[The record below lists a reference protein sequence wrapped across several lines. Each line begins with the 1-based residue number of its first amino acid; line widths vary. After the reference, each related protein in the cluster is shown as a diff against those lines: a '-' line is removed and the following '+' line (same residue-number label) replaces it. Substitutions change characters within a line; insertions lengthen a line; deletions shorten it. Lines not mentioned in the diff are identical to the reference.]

1 MTCYTEYRLYLFNK
15 QIPCYV
21 SPESRRNSGG
31 RLLSIFMAAI
41 FVFNGSGTVGRK
53 RNLYQG
59 GGRRS
64 TVKNKE
70 GGRGGRGV
78 KITFLT
84 LPLLL
89 TPTGQSNSKSNMAGR
104 INHSK
109 RSRAQNVQTLAP
121 PKYLEELIVSLPDE
135 LIDMEFV

>member
-31 RLLSIFMAAI
+31 RVLSIFKAAI

-70 GGRGGRGV
+70 GGMGGGGV

-84 LPLLL
+84 LPLPL
-89 TPTGQSNSKSNMAGR
+89 TPTGTLTPNQTCRSDKPFKTIASL
-104 INHSK
+104 K
-109 RSRAQNVQTLAP
+109 RSNARTTEIFGRTDCQPAG
-121 PKYLEELIVSLPDE
+121 
-135 LIDMEFV
+135 